1 MYIGYREKGTSCVLL
16 LLQVDV
22 FSRAG
27 VFQVFLVVLLEGSTA
42 EKKRRKKTDMGT
54 GVAS

>member
-42 EKKRRKKTDMGT
+42 EKKRTKTDMGT